1 MFRPTGLLRQRSA
14 HWTDQTGAR
23 PTELASVACWTVLV
37 HVVSDVHGNANALAR
52 AGDGAD
58 ALLVLGDLID
68 FVDYHDHSAGILGS
82 VFGPAAVDRFAQLR
96 SSGAPGAA
104 FAFVRHLWAQLP
116 DPREL
121 VRQAI
126 AEQYE
131 RLFAVLPSPTYATP
145 GNVDLPELWPHFA
158 HAGVH
163 VLDGESTEIGGLNWG
178 FVGGGLLP
186 GGVVPKGEPVF
197 RSYLRTPEQ
206 YETAVAALG
215 RVDMLC
221 SHIPPAVPELLYD
234 VHARRPETGSEHLL
248 ALIRHDRP
256 RAALFGHVH
265 QPLAQRV
272 RVGRTE
278 CVNVGHFQRTG
289 QPYVVRC

>member
-1 MFRPTGLLRQRSA
+1 M
-14 HWTDQTGAR
+14 
-23 PTELASVACWTVLV
+23 
-37 HVVSDVHGNANALAR
+37 VSDVHGNVEALAR

-68 FVDYHDHSAGILGS
+68 FVDYHDHSAGILGT
-82 VFGPAAVDRFAQLR
+82 VFGPAAVDRFTQLR

-104 FAFVRHLWAQLP
+104 FTFVRQLWAQLP
-116 DPREL
+116 NPRAV

-126 AEQYE
+126 ADQYE
-131 RLFAVLPSPTYATP
+131 RLFAVLPDPTYATP

-163 VLDGESTEIGGLNWG
+163 VLDGRTVEIGGLRWG

-186 GGVVPKGEPVF
+186 SGVVPQGEPVF
-197 RSYLRTPEQ
+197 RSYLRSPEL
-206 YETAVAALG
+206 YAAAVAALG
-215 RVDMLC
+215 RVDMLG

-234 VHARRPETGSEHLL
+234 VDARRPEIGSDHLL
-248 ALIRHDRP
+248 GLIRRDRP
-256 RAALFGHVH
+256 RAAFFGHVH
-265 QPLAQRV
+265 QPLARRV

-278 CVNVGHFQRTG
+278 CINVGHFQRTG
-289 QPYVVRC
+289 IPYVVRY